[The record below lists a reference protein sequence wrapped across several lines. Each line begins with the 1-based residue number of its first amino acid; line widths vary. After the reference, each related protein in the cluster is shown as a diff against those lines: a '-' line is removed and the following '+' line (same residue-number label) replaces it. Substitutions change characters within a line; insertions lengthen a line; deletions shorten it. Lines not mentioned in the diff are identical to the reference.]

1 MLVLTRKLHE
11 QIKIGQDITIT
22 IVRLHGNTVRVGIDA
37 PKNVRVTRSELL
49 KRIAAEAAAK
59 ELESEFEVNVAKT
72 PRAAGAAGDDWPT
85 VGEAG
90 IVEECSK
97 ETHPL
102 AVGPRSVSLAVRGAG
117 PRQAPLAGLMRRKQT
132 VSSN

>member
-11 QIKIGQDITIT
+11 QIKIGHDITIT

-49 KRIAAEAAAK
+49 ARIAAEAAAK
-59 ELESEFEVNVAKT
+59 EKEAELHVAKS

-85 VGEAG
+85 VDEGG
-90 IVEECSK
+90 SEECAK

-102 AVGPRSVSLAVRGAG
+102 AVGPRSVSLAVRGTG
-117 PRQAPLAGLMRRKQT
+117 PRQAPLAGLVRRKQA
-132 VSSN
+132 VM

>member
-11 QIKIGQDITIT
+11 QIKIGHDITIT

-49 KRIAAEAAAK
+49 ARIAAEAAAK
-59 ELESEFEVNVAKT
+59 DEEQLTATRVAKS
-72 PRAAGAAGDDWPT
+72 PRAAGAEGDHWPT
-85 VGEAG
+85 VAESVTSEQGAT
-90 IVEECSK
+90 

-117 PRQAPLAGLMRRKQT
+117 PRQAPLAGMVRRQHAMM
-132 VSSN
+132 